1 DRAHRTRQADPPRRS
16 DRERFGREHA
26 SAVAS
31 AVEGRHTLKV
41 TKTYVRL
48 MAVDVAKTAGFYRRA
63 LGLVP
68 RSESPSW
75 TELSADGGI
84 VALHDGG
91 AKAATETHLGFEV
104 DDINAACAAVQ
115 REGGEVVA
123 KPVDQYGILVARAA
137 DPDGNRFWLAQ
148 VPS

>member
-1 DRAHRTRQADPPRRS
+1 M
-16 DRERFGREHA
+16 
-26 SAVAS
+26 
-31 AVEGRHTLKV
+31 KV

-48 MAVDVAKTAGFYRRA
+48 MTVDVAKTAEFYRRA
-63 LGLVP
+63 LGLVA

-91 AKAATETHLGFEV
+91 SRQATETHLGFEV
-104 DDINAACAAVQ
+104 DDIAAACNAVQ

-123 KPVDQYGILVARAA
+123 NPADQYGILVARAA

-148 VPS
+148 PVRRR

>member
-1 DRAHRTRQADPPRRS
+1 M
-16 DRERFGREHA
+16 
-26 SAVAS
+26 
-31 AVEGRHTLKV
+31 KV

-63 LGLVP
+63 LGLTS

-75 TELSADGGI
+75 TELTADGAI

-91 AKAATETHLGFEV
+91 VKAATETHLGFEV
-104 DDINAACAAVQ
+104 DDINAACASVQ

-148 VPS
+148 VSS

>member
-1 DRAHRTRQADPPRRS
+1 M
-16 DRERFGREHA
+16 
-26 SAVAS
+26 
-31 AVEGRHTLKV
+31 KV
-41 TKTYVRL
+41 MKTYVRL
-48 MAVDVAKTAGFYRRA
+48 LAVDVAATAAFYRRA
-63 LGLVP
+63 LGLVA

-91 AKAATETHLGFEV
+91 AKAETETHLGFEV

-123 KPVDQYGILVARAA
+123 TPVDQYGILVARAA

-148 VPS
+148 VSR

>member
-1 DRAHRTRQADPPRRS
+1 
-16 DRERFGREHA
+16 
-26 SAVAS
+26 
-31 AVEGRHTLKV
+31 
-41 TKTYVRL
+41 
-48 MAVDVAKTAGFYRRA
+48 MAVDVAKTAAFYRRA
-63 LGLVP
+63 LGLVA

-75 TELSADGGI
+75 TELSADGSV

-91 AKAATETHLGFEV
+91 AKAATETPLGFEV

-115 REGGEVVA
+115 REGGEVVT

-148 VPS
+148 VSPS

>member
-1 DRAHRTRQADPPRRS
+1 
-16 DRERFGREHA
+16 
-26 SAVAS
+26 
-31 AVEGRHTLKV
+31 
-41 TKTYVRL
+41 

-63 LGLVP
+63 LGLIA

-91 AKAATETHLGFEV
+91 AKVATETHLGFEV
-104 DDINAACAAVQ
+104 DDINAACAAV
-115 REGGEVVA
+115 
-123 KPVDQYGILVARAA
+123 VDQYGILVARAA

-148 VPS
+148 VSS

>member
-1 DRAHRTRQADPPRRS
+1 M
-16 DRERFGREHA
+16 
-26 SAVAS
+26 
-31 AVEGRHTLKV
+31 KV

-75 TELSADGGI
+75 TELSADGGV

-91 AKAATETHLGFEV
+91 ARAQTETHLGFEV
-104 DDINAACAAVQ
+104 DDIDAACAAIL
-115 REGGEVVA
+115 REGGDVVA
-123 KPVDQYGILVARAA
+123 RPADQYGILVARAA

-148 VPS
+148 VARS